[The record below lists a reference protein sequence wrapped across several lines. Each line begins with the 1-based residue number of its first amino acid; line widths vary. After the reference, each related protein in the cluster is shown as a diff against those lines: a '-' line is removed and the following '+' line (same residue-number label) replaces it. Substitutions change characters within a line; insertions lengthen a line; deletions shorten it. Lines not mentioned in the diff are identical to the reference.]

1 MFIVEHPVTAL
12 IIALGVLLAFKIIF
26 AISNAL
32 EKYISSK
39 KKSEPVKADK
49 KPTEDKKEAV
59 KSSEEKPKE
68 TQEKSV
74 SSTQKTTSSNENYL
88 YDRFVVSPTRDDE
101 TKSCDKICSAF
112 LEDKEAV
119 DIKNKKLEIKVEPIE
134 EEKSKRVYEILSR
147 YEDKDKLL
155 DDFSSM
161 PREMKLLILEN
172 ILKKM

>member
-1 MFIVEHPVTAL
+1 MFIIEHPVTAL

-32 EKYISSK
+32 EKFLSSK
-39 KKSEPVKADK
+39 KKTAPAKADK
-49 KPTEDKKEAV
+49 KPTEEKKEPI
-59 KSSEEKPKE
+59 KNSEEKSKE
-68 TQEKSV
+68 TQEKGV
-74 SSTQKTTSSNENYL
+74 SSTPKATTSNDNYL

-101 TKSCDKICSAF
+101 TKSCDKICNAF
-112 LEDKEAV
+112 LEDKEA
-119 DIKNKKLEIKVEPIE
+119 DNIKNKKLEIKVEPIE
-134 EEKSKRVYEILSR
+134 EEKSKRIYEILSR

-155 DDFSSM
+155 DDFSNM